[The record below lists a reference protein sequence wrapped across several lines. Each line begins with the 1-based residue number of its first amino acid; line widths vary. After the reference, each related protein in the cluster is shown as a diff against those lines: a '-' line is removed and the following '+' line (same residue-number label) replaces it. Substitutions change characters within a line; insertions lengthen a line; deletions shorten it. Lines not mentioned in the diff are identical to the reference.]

1 MSVPTYDELMLPLL
15 KLAAQGSEEQP
26 IRNLREQLAQQI
38 ELTPEERSL
47 KLPSG
52 RQAVFDNR
60 VGWACTHLRKAHLID
75 SPRRGYIRIS
85 LRGREVLA
93 ENPPAINDIYLQR
106 FEEYRQFK
114 ERTTPDERDRQN
126 TVDTTGTRQP
136 TPDEMIRD
144 AYSILEANLRDDLLD
159 KIKQID
165 PGAFEWLVLR
175 LLHAM
180 GYGGSIKDVEGVPTG
195 PDGGIDGLIKEDK
208 LGLDAI
214 YIQAKRWDQDK
225 SVGREK
231 IQAFQGALAGVGA
244 RKGVFMTTSTFTQQ
258 ARTYVERL
266 RDSKIVLIDGQQLAQ
281 FMIEY
286 DIGVTIHE
294 TFHLKRIDEDFFTEA
309 EI

>member
-1 MSVPTYDELMLPLL
+1 LL
-15 KLAAQGSEEQP
+15 E
-26 IRNLREQLAQQI
+26 
-38 ELTPEERSL
+38 
-47 KLPSG
+47 
-52 RQAVFDNR
+52 
-60 VGWACTHLRKAHLID
+60 

-85 LRGREVLA
+85 PRGQEVLA
-93 ENPPAINDIYLQR
+93 EQPSAINDIYLQR

-114 ERTTPDERDRQN
+114 ERTIPDERDRQN
-126 TVDTTGTRQP
+126 TVETAKTQQT

-144 AYSILEANLRDDLLD
+144 AYSILEASLRDDLLD
-159 KIKQID
+159 KIKQMD
-165 PGAFEWLVLR
+165 PGAFEWLVLP

-180 GYGGSIKDVEGVPTG
+180 GYGGSIKDVEGVPSG

-244 RKGVFMTTSTFTQQ
+244 RKGVFMTTSSFTQQ

-266 RDSKIVLIDGQQLAQ
+266 RDSKIVLIDGQHLAQ
-281 FMIEY
+281 LMIEH
-286 DIGVTIHE
+286 DVGVSIHE
-294 TFHLKRIDEDFFTEA
+294 TFHLKRIDEDFFAEA
-309 EI
+309 

>member
-1 MSVPTYDELMLPLL
+1 MPPVPTYDELMLPLL
-15 KLAAQGSEEQP
+15 QLASQDSEEHP
-26 IRNLREQLAQQI
+26 IRELREQLAQHI
-38 ELTPEERSL
+38 GLTPEERAL

-52 RQAVFDNR
+52 RQSVFDNR
-60 VGWACTHLRKAHLID
+60 VGWACTHLRKARLLE
-75 SPRRGYIRIS
+75 SPRRGHIRIAP
-85 LRGREVLA
+85 RGQEVLA
-93 ENPPAINDIYLQR
+93 EKPSAINDVYLQR

-114 ERTTPDERDRQN
+114 ERTIPDERDRQN
-126 TVDTTGTRQP
+126 TVETAKTQQT

-144 AYSILEANLRDDLLD
+144 AYSILEASLRDDLLD
-159 KIKQID
+159 KMKQMD

-244 RKGVFMTTSTFTQQ
+244 RKGVFMTTSSFTQQ
-258 ARTYVERL
+258 ARTYVDRL

-281 FMIEY
+281 LMIEH
-286 DIGVTIHE
+286 DVGVSIHE
-294 TFHLKRIDEDFFTEA
+294 TFHLKRIDEDFFAEA
-309 EI
+309 

>member
-1 MSVPTYDELMLPLL
+1 MPSVPTYDELMLPLL
-15 KLAAQGSEEQP
+15 QLASQDSEEHP
-26 IRNLREQLAQQI
+26 IRELREQLAQQI
-38 ELTPEERSL
+38 GLTPEERAL

-52 RQAVFDNR
+52 RQTVFDNR
-60 VGWACTHLRKAHLID
+60 VGWACTHLRKALLLE

-85 LRGREVLA
+85 PRGQEVLA
-93 ENPPAINDIYLQR
+93 EQPPAINDIYLQR

-114 ERTTPDERDRQN
+114 ERTIPDERDRQN
-126 TVDTTGTRQP
+126 TVETAKTQQT

-144 AYSILEANLRDDLLD
+144 AYSILEASLRDDLLD
-159 KIKQID
+159 KIKQMD

-244 RKGVFMTTSTFTQQ
+244 RKGVFMTTSSFTQQ

-281 FMIEY
+281 LMIEH
-286 DIGVTIHE
+286 DVGVSIHE

-309 EI
+309 